1 MQHSLF
7 VLTALGLALAGC
19 GNAKP
24 PADESPVTTPSVTR
38 PAATSTATAPHDES
52 AAAQSREVQV
62 NGVTVSEIQLAE
74 LQARYRVPIEP
85 GNYWYDARNGLWGQA
100 GGPALGV
107 IMPGEPL
114 GGTLASNASGSGT
127 GVFINGRELHAID
140 IQNLDRLF
148 AAFGTR
154 TQPGRYWS
162 NADGNFGAEGSA
174 VPMGNFR
181 VMVAQLQRGK
191 SPSHYK
197 NNPWS
202 YNTDYTAFGSDGGS
216 SYYES
221 KKTYGPDKG
230 YTGVYVDEGG
240 GVSYDT
246 PPRGE

>member
-1 MQHSLF
+1 MKHSLF
-7 VLTALGLALAGC
+7 VLTTIAMTTFIGCSEAAPPTTPPASALA
-19 GNAKP
+19 
-24 PADESPVTTPSVTR
+24 V
-38 PAATSTATAPHDES
+38 
-52 AAAQSREVQV
+52 VQV
-62 NGVTVSEIQLAE
+62 NGETVSDNQLAD
-74 LQARYRVPIEP
+74 LQDRYRVPIKP
-85 GNYWYDARNGLWGQA
+85 GKYWYDARNGLWGEV

-114 GGTLASNASGSGT
+114 RGTLASNASGGGT

-162 NADGNFGAEGSA
+162 SADGNFGAEGNNM
-174 VPMGNFR
+174 PLGNFR
-181 VMVAQLQRGK
+181 AMMAQLQRGK
-191 SPSHYK
+191 NSSHYK

-202 YNTDYTAFGSDGGS
+202 YTTDYTAFGSDGSS

-240 GVSYDT
+240 GVTYDT
-246 PPRGE
+246 PPRSD

>member
-1 MQHSLF
+1 MNHSLF
-7 VLTALGLALAGC
+7 VMTAIGMTLAGC
-19 GNAKP
+19 GNAAP
-24 PADESPVTTPSVTR
+24 TPGG
-38 PAATSTATAPHDES
+38 ES
-52 AAAQSREVQV
+52 AAPPNTAATPGNPTPSADAPPASTAIVQV
-62 NGVTVSEIQLAE
+62 NSVVIPDSQLAE
-74 LQARYRVPIEP
+74 LQARYRVPIKP
-85 GNYWYDARNGLWGQA
+85 GNYWYDSRNGLWGEI

-114 GGTLASNASGSGT
+114 GGALASNASGSGT

-162 NADGNFGAEGSA
+162 GADGNFGAEGSSM
-174 VPMGNFR
+174 PMGNFR
-181 VMVAQLQRGK
+181 VMVAQLSRGK
-191 SPSHYK
+191 SSSHYK

-202 YNTDYTAFGSDGGS
+202 YTTDYSAFGSDGSS

-230 YTGVYVDEGG
+230 YTGVYVDESGS
-240 GVSYDT
+240 VSYDT
-246 PPRGE
+246 PARGE